1 LSSLA
6 SDVTPSVSGASSTG
20 AAVQPSAPSPA
31 PTYNATNHPT
41 AHAKAKPKPKP
52 KPQPKVKLTVG
63 VSDNGSYIFQTPL
76 FLRLHVSTARLIVS
90 WNVAVERNKT
100 ELNSTRKWIHY
111 AQVDHVTPMI
121 SFAGNGNYVP
131 SVAVYT
137 SAVKAFMHTFP
148 SVKTYTPWNEP
159 DWIYR
164 PALANNPSLAAGYFN
179 TLAFW
184 CHRCTIVAGDVYR
197 PTNQNLAGWVRSYAR
212 ALHAR
217 PAAWALHPYDDIRSH
232 TTSQIRA
239 VESVTSGPIWLT
251 EISGVLRRGHWGFPN
266 QGPNGAN
273 NDERFLFSLPKR
285 DHRIQR
291 IYHYQFQATAAAPWD
306 SALLGPQGK
315 ARPAYWTFANALKGK
330 LP

>member
-1 LSSLA
+1 M
-6 SDVTPSVSGASSTG
+6 
-20 AAVQPSAPSPA
+20 
-31 PTYNATNHPT
+31 
-41 AHAKAKPKPKP
+41 
-52 KPQPKVKLTVG
+52 
-63 VSDNGSYIFQTPL
+63 
-76 FLRLHVSTARLIVS
+76 
-90 WNVAVERNKT
+90 RNKT
-100 ELNSTRKWIHY
+100 QLNAARKWIHY
-111 AQVDHVTPMI
+111 AQVVHVRPMI
-121 SFAGNGNYVP
+121 SFAGNGDYVP

-137 SAVKAFMHTFP
+137 AAIKAFLHDFP
-148 SVKTYTPWNEP
+148 QVKIYAPWNEP
-159 DWIYR
+159 DWIFR
-164 PALANNPSLAAGYFN
+164 PSLANNPSLAAGYFN

-197 PTNQNLAGWVRSYAR
+197 PSNQNLAGWVRSYSR

-239 VESVTSGPIWLT
+239 MESVTSGPIWLT

-291 IYHYQFQATAAAPWD
+291 IYHYQWQAVTYAPWD
-306 SALLGPQGK
+306 SGLLGPQGK
-315 ARPAYWTFANALKGK
+315 PRPAYWTFANALAGK